1 MAGRWLMEPCEGAM
15 AGMEAV
21 ETLLDL
27 PLLQRLALHRAV
39 ELEILET
46 DDSLEIVQ
54 VAAFHDHLILKTC
67 LELCTRNTREKV
79 SCISWRGADVSLT

>member
-1 MAGRWLMEPCEGAM
+1 MAGRWLMEPYEGAM

-21 ETLLDL
+21 EALLDL

-46 DDSLEIVQ
+46 DESLEIVQ
-54 VAAFHDHLILKTC
+54 VADLSFQPHAHGMLGAMPKGY
-67 LELCTRNTREKV
+67 
-79 SCISWRGADVSLT
+79 RG